1 MRVEN
6 VKAPDKTTEEKLYQM
21 INAWQNSLQRTCCAL
36 LGDADLA
43 KDAVQETFIKA
54 YKALPAF
61 REECSEKT
69 WLMRIAMNVCKDIRR
84 GNWFR
89 LINRHISLDD
99 LPEPVSDPQD
109 IDFCLMTAVLDLPIK
124 QRQVILMYYY
134 HNLTVQEIAEALGIS
149 QPAVSK
155 RLKLARDKLR
165 TVLREGE
172 A

>member
-1 MRVEN
+1 MDIVM
-6 VKAPDKTTEEKLYQM
+6 APDQTTEKKLYQM
-21 INAWQNSLQRTCCAL
+21 INNWQSPLQRTCCAI

-61 REECSEKT
+61 RNECSEKT

-89 LINRHISLDD
+89 LINRHISLED
-99 LPEPVSDPQD
+99 LPEPIYDPQD
-109 IDFCLMTAVLDLPIK
+109 DDLCLMAAVLDLPIK

-134 HNLTVQEIAEALGIS
+134 HNLTVQETAEALGIS

-155 RLKLARDKLR
+155 RLKTACAKLR
-165 TVLREGE
+165 TVLREEE